1 MLRILLLGT
10 LKWLGLGILIYLLSV
25 MILPGEKPSEQGT
38 TVIILDLKQKQD
50 TGHVF
55 NGEQDRR

>member
-1 MLRILLLGT
+1 
-10 LKWLGLGILIYLLSV
+10 
-25 MILPGEKPSEQGT
+25 MILPEEKISEQGT

-55 NGEQDRR
+55 NGEQEQR